1 MSLHQRFAQATIKA
15 GKRLLKGTSLESS
28 PIVGALYRAITR
40 FGYSPTSQI
49 VFHGLDLEI
58 DTSDRS
64 MSAGLLNGTYE
75 EDELNF
81 LKSTL
86 QPGWIVLDVG
96 ANIGIYSAL
105 ASKLVGPAGKVFAF
119 EPLEGLHP
127 ILEKNLSKNH
137 CSNVT
142 LIKKAVGE
150 TSGQTVIY
158 VDQNRGSSSTLV
170 TTPQPLNVP
179 RTTLN
184 DFCQENQIQPNFI
197 KIDIEGAELMA
208 LRGASQLKQTLI
220 MFEYNPLLL
229 KKIGHVPD
237 DIIKYA
243 LSRFK
248 SLSLISR
255 GGKLTPVSAPSD
267 LSHYALVNLVGET

>member
-28 PIVGALYRAITR
+28 PVIGALYRAITR
-40 FGYSPTSQI
+40 LGYSPSSQI
-49 VFHGLDLEI
+49 VFHGLELEI
-58 DTSDRS
+58 DSSDRS
-64 MSAGLLNGTYE
+64 MNASLLNGTYE
-75 EDELNF
+75 EDELKF

-105 ASKLVGPAGKVFAF
+105 ASKLVGPKGKIFAF
-119 EPLEGLHP
+119 EPLKELHQ
-127 ILEKNLSKNH
+127 ILEKNLAKNQ
-137 CSNVT
+137 CLNVT

-170 TTPQPLNVP
+170 ETSRPFEVP
-179 RTTLN
+179 RISLN
-184 DFCQENQIQPNFI
+184 EFCQENQIKPNFI
-197 KIDIEGAELMA
+197 KIDIEGAELSA
-208 LRGASQLKQTLI
+208 LRGANRLEHTLV

-229 KKIGHVPD
+229 KKIGHNPE

-248 SLSLISR
+248 NLSLISR
-255 GGKLTPVSAPSD
+255 GGTLTPVTAPSD
-267 LSHYALVNLVGET
+267 LSHHALVNLVGEM